1 MNLWQRFLVAGA
13 VLIGASPAEAGFQ
26 TFLDPAQWAARV
38 GARPT
43 SVGLPLVEVMMRDG
57 FGTFTDPS
65 EPAAVPVSDGAGG
78 FDIEF
83 RPREFGAAHGAP
95 SGRGSLPVSAGDD
108 DLLIYFYCSPA
119 VWPCLGTTEFT
130 LEFEEPVL
138 GFAGDLLYYKGYPDV
153 FAAAAAAGSAPIPLL
168 ADAFWSTG
176 HLFGPNWYEGFFAVL
191 FDEPVYALTLTWFD
205 GRGRDEASWI
215 HLRELTVL
223 PGGTVGVPEPAALA
237 LLALALF
244 GLAATRLPVPLRVSP
259 RSPT

>member
-1 MNLWQRFLVAGA
+1 MNLWQRFLMAGA
-13 VLIGASPAEAGFQ
+13 FLIVASPAEAGFQ
-26 TFLDPAQWAARV
+26 TFLDPARWAARI
-38 GARPT
+38 GALPT
-43 SVGLPLVEVMMRDG
+43 TIGLPLVEVMMRDS
-57 FGTFTDPS
+57 FGAFTDPR
-65 EPAAVPVSDGAGG
+65 EPAAVPVADGAGG

-83 RPREFGAAHGAP
+83 RPREFGVAHGAP
-95 SGRGSLPVSAGDD
+95 SASASLPVSAGAD
-108 DLLIYFYCSPA
+108 DLLIYFYCHPA

-130 LEFEEPVL
+130 LEFEEPIL
-138 GFAGDLLYYKGYPDV
+138 GFSGALLYYKGYPDI
-153 FAAAAAAGSAPIPLL
+153 FAAAAAAGSAPIPLF

-215 HLRELTVL
+215 HLRDLAFL
-223 PGGTVGVPEPAALA
+223 PAETVGVPEPASLA

-244 GLAATRLPVPLRVSP
+244 GLAAIRLGVPLRVSL